1 MAVWRSFFLRH
12 RRLALLL
19 VVMALLTKAIVP
31 SGFMVMPSNGTIMI
45 SVCSGQGPEMVA
57 LDLGKGS
64 VDHGGDHDDGKKADH
79 PCAFSSLG
87 MAAASG
93 ADIALLALAV
103 AYVLALGFLPV
114 ALRQRRAPVRLR
126 PPLRAPPVLG

>member
-1 MAVWRSFFLRH
+1 MSVWRSFFLRH

-19 VVMALLTKAIVP
+19 VAMALLTKAIVP
-31 SGFMVMPSNGTIMI
+31 GGFMVMPSNGTIMI
-45 SVCSGQGPEMVA
+45 AVCSGQGPEMVA

-64 VDHGGDHDDGKKADH
+64 VEHGGDHDDGKKADH
-79 PCAFSSLG
+79 PCAFSSLS

-93 ADIALLALAV
+93 ADIALLAIAI
-103 AYVLALGFLPV
+103 AFALALGFLPV
-114 ALRQRRAPVRLR
+114 APRQRRAPSRLR